1 MNSDESLAQTYLHA
15 SFKDIVRKAKEKMKS
30 FANSHMGV
38 FEEEAKN
45 GATVDLLSGKILM
58 NMQHLQCLQFFLFSG
73 FFISVIYFRF
83 PGIRNILIYLLFR
96 FPEEIFRYIYGI
108 PVSRNK
114 TNIYFGAF
122 RFPGISKYIYLEHS
136 GFSAVTG
143 PYRSRF

>member
-1 MNSDESLAQTYLHA
+1 MVLWRFGCRNG
-15 SFKDIVRKAKEKMKS
+15 KS
-30 FANSHMGV
+30 HYTTCV
-38 FEEEAKN
+38 
-45 GATVDLLSGKILM
+45 
-58 NMQHLQCLQFFLFSG
+58 LFSG

-122 RFPGISKYIYLEHS
+122 RFPGISKYIFLEHS

-143 PYRSRF
+143 PYRSRFRKFKLGFGAQIAISRLPFEIASEFDKI